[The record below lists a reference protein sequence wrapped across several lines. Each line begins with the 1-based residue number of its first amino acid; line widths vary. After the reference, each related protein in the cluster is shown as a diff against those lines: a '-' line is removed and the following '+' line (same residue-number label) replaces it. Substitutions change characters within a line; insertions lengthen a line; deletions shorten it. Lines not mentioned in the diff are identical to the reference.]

1 MGSTGDIG
9 MGEGRLLLVFCRY
22 ARDETR
28 ALSLVE
34 QREQKRSE
42 GGHPAWCSGR
52 CRLWF
57 SRDCLLE

>member
-1 MGSTGDIG
+1 MVSTGDVG
-9 MGEGRLLLVFCRY
+9 RGKGRLFLVFCRY

-34 QREQKRSE
+34 QREQKR
-42 GGHPAWCSGR
+42 CSGR

>member
-1 MGSTGDIG
+1 MGSTGDVG
-9 MGEGRLLLVFCRY
+9 RGEGRLLLVFCCY

-34 QREQKRSE
+34 QREEKRSE
-42 GGHPAWCSGR
+42 GGQPAWCSGR
-52 CRLWF
+52 CGLCF